1 MTSNKHCKDRDTKLR
16 SESRTGRSGMNTTKR
31 EKVME
36 TKRKKWMDA
45 YSKDI
50 NQIMRKKQ
58 NEWYFNE
65 KGKKRTDRLT
75 GRLSAA

>member
-1 MTSNKHCKDRDTKLR
+1 LTSNKHCKDRDTKLR

-58 NEWYFNE
+58 NE
-65 KGKKRTDRLT
+65 
-75 GRLSAA
+75 

>member
-1 MTSNKHCKDRDTKLR
+1 MKVEQREVGWTQPKEKKLWR
-16 SESRTGRSGMNTTKR
+16 QKQRNG
-31 EKVME
+31 
-36 TKRKKWMDA
+36 

-50 NQIMRKKQ
+50 NQIMRKKE

>member
-1 MTSNKHCKDRDTKLR
+1 LTNNKHCKDRDTKLR
-16 SESRTGRSGMNTTKR
+16 SESRTERSGMNTTKR

-58 NEWYFNE
+58 NE
-65 KGKKRTDRLT
+65 
-75 GRLSAA
+75 

>member
-1 MTSNKHCKDRDTKLR
+1 
-16 SESRTGRSGMNTTKR
+16 
-31 EKVME
+31 ME